1 MMMLRG
7 FKRRTN
13 KRIFLL
19 AFIFEDDITPESKV
33 AVLKELQQ
41 SRWHGSPD
49 PNENLMI

>member
-19 AFIFEDDITPESKV
+19 AFIFEDEITPESKV